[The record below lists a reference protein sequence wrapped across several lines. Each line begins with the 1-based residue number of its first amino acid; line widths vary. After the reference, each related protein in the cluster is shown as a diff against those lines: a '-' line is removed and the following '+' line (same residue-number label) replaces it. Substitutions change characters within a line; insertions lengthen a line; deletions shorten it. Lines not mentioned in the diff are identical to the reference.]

1 MGGNEQTIGYL
12 RHAEI
17 KHGRVAMAA
26 FLGYIVQSTP
36 LVSGPHNILPF
47 RGYEPGLTP
56 PEQWDAI
63 PLYGKLQILVL
74 VGMLESYGEIL
85 DPHYTQGGL
94 PGYYPPIKGRR
105 PELAF
110 NLYNPFDWNMD
121 RKDKVRGRQVEI
133 NNGRLAMLGIFS
145 FLAESKTPGAV
156 PPLTGLIP
164 EYSGN
169 YMVPFEGDFSIFFV
183 SPENPSQNT
192 RPSTE
197 CYASDF
203 ALKSLAK
210 SLNPA
215 VGYYDPLNI
224 GEEDWSLWNY
234 NNERKIAWFRQAEI
248 KHGRVAMAAFVGYC
262 VQANGGHWFTKMTL
276 GGADWPTG
284 TPPEQ
289 WDALPEA
296 SKWQIILFVGVLE
309 AFDESIPPH
318 YTNGRK
324 PGQFPSFSETYKAG
338 VGIPHPVPLDLY
350 DPFGF
355 SKNASEE
362 KKARGL
368 RIEINNGRLAMLAVF
383 GFMSAS
389 KVPGSVP
396 ALVDIIPP
404 YNGDYMIPFEGNFNI
419 FFVSPEK
426 PSQNTR
432 ESTLCNAE
440 METQEM
446 MTQDGLKSLAKQLNP
461 TVGYWDP
468 LSIGEESTSLW
479 NYNNERKIAW
489 FRQAEIKHGRVAMA
503 AFVGYCV
510 QAN

>member
-1 MGGNEQTIGYL
+1 MQDLQRIADREAEQAVQKLPATGNNDPISLSIFGIG
-12 RHAEI
+12 
-17 KHGRVAMAA
+17 
-26 FLGYIVQSTP
+26 
-36 LVSGPHNILPF
+36 LVSFVTML
-47 RGYEPGLTP
+47 GLTLRTALQP
-56 PEQWDAI
+56 ATI
-63 PLYGKLQILVL
+63 PTNSGGLGLDMPMMEMKSQ
-74 VGMLESYGEIL
+74 
-85 DPHYTQGGL
+85 DPHKMSSSRVGWGQ
-94 PGYYPPIKGRR
+94 
-105 PELAF
+105 
-110 NLYNPFDWNMD
+110 
-121 RKDKVRGRQVEI
+121 Q
-133 NNGRLAMLGIFS
+133 S
-145 FLAESKTPGAV
+145 
-156 PPLTGLIP
+156 
-164 EYSGN
+164 
-169 YMVPFEGDFSIFFV
+169 
-183 SPENPSQNT
+183 SQNT
-192 RPSTE
+192 HPSTL
-197 CYASDF
+197 CYASDY

-262 VQANGGHWFTKMTL
+262 VQANGGHWITKMTL

-324 PGQFPSFSETYKAG
+324 PGEFPSFSETYKAG
-338 VGIPHPVPLDLY
+338 KGIPHPVPFDLY

-396 ALVDIIPP
+396 ALADIIPP

-440 METQEM
+440 LETQEM

-510 QAN
+510 QANGGHWSFPMTLGGADW